1 MSRVG
6 PVQVPLGP
14 VYGPVGHTGLTQEF
28 QVGPVWVPLGF
39 RSCASGSRW
48 ESNTCPCCSRRRRLL
63 YSCSLRYVS
72 SLSLTVLL
80 IQFSHRDCSSS
91 SRCGWWV
98 PLGPVYGSSAGLSVC
113 PRYFMRPVVCST
125 PGLSVSSLPTTPAL
139 ITNTNS
145 SRSLTMTCSLSAS
158 VEDGGATKW
167 TTMVDGDSSDDTAH
181 CIVCHRLFASTEQ
194 RNEHLGGDICQWT
207 ARFRKLPFPESPEAV
222 DKLRAE
228 NATERLA
235 HLKESDERFINM
247 GILYYAQQQGLAIPT
262 IHLGLRR
269 SPAPPSGSGTPTP
282 LAASTEW
289 RYLSAPGN
297 PDLDELLR
305 SMNPGLELKQQALD
319 CLADY
324 YSTPTDKTCDVWE
337 IPQEVESPEVRAIL
351 REWTHMSF
359 EEWATSLA

>member
-63 YSCSLRYVS
+63 YSCSLR
-72 SLSLTVLL
+72 
-80 IQFSHRDCSSS
+80 
-91 SRCGWWV
+91 
-98 PLGPVYGSSAGLSVC
+98 
-113 PRYFMRPVVCST
+113 
-125 PGLSVSSLPTTPAL
+125 
-139 ITNTNS
+139 
-145 SRSLTMTCSLSAS
+145 LSAS

>member
-1 MSRVG
+1 
-6 PVQVPLGP
+6 
-14 VYGPVGHTGLTQEF
+14 
-28 QVGPVWVPLGF
+28 
-39 RSCASGSRW
+39 
-48 ESNTCPCCSRRRRLL
+48 
-63 YSCSLRYVS
+63 
-72 SLSLTVLL
+72 
-80 IQFSHRDCSSS
+80 
-91 SRCGWWV
+91 
-98 PLGPVYGSSAGLSVC
+98 
-113 PRYFMRPVVCST
+113 
-125 PGLSVSSLPTTPAL
+125 
-139 ITNTNS
+139 
-145 SRSLTMTCSLSAS
+145 MTCSLSAS